1 MHICNRTTEVWLD
14 HELQMKILL
23 PNGGMIISIFFAWKS
38 ECKKRDNHVAVFL
51 QNVCGIVS
59 LNYTANTIFTVPLFK
74 LGIYYNQSDS
84 VTLNFRRRP
93 TECFLVDAI

>member
-23 PNGGMIISIFFAWKS
+23 PYGGMIISIFFAWKS
-38 ECKKRDNHVAVFL
+38 EGEKKRQSCSCVL
-51 QNVCGIVS
+51 QNVCCIVS

-74 LGIYYNQSDS
+74 LGIDY
-84 VTLNFRRRP
+84 P
-93 TECFLVDAI
+93 I